1 MKGNGKNNNSDD
13 IKNKI
18 LRNVEQKAMEGLLQV
33 KDFIAVEGMIDL
45 VNSAKF
51 CKAKS
56 SFQRQLNVDL
66 KNMYRLMRDHYNY
79 LLDNVVTVI

>member
-1 MKGNGKNNNSDD
+1 
-13 IKNKI
+13 
-18 LRNVEQKAMEGLLQV
+18 MEGLLQQ
-33 KDFIAVEGMIDL
+33 KDFIAVEDMIDW

-56 SFQRQLNVDL
+56 SFQRQLNKDL

>member
-33 KDFIAVEGMIDL
+33 KDFIAVEDMIDL
-45 VNSAKF
+45 VSAKF
-51 CKAKS
+51 CKATS
-56 SFQRQLNVDL
+56 SFQRQLNEDL
-66 KNMYRLMRDHYNY
+66 KHMYRLMRDHYNY